1 MLNSK
6 LTAYSVTELAWML
19 EPKEQYGKVHR
30 QYHSAPKTTTHCP
43 ARGLKFIA
51 SSLLHTCDSLPAVQ
65 SRIGWPRCN
74 RGRGEGRKSPARA
87 DYAQFAI
94 IHELSNCFIKY
105 FDERTSKNP
114 PIDLEIDRCHRCAGF
129 RAGLVLFSRL

>member
-1 MLNSK
+1 MLKSK

-19 EPKEQYGKVHR
+19 EPKEHYGKVHQ

-65 SRIGWPRCN
+65 SRIGCLTKLF
-74 RGRGEGRKSPARA
+74 GVARSTLENSINCQA
-87 DYAQFAI
+87 FGY
-94 IHELSNCFIKY
+94 LSIW
-105 FDERTSKNP
+105 DEF
-114 PIDLEIDRCHRCAGF
+114 LE
-129 RAGLVLFSRL
+129 